1 MWYLIDPD
9 GDYIYLKVD
18 REIIFGRKKGDII
31 LKNDESISRLHAS
44 IRIKEDKITSTCII
58 TDLQSKYGTF
68 IFREYEMIEVTQDG
82 YNLQHKDKIRFGLQ
96 DNLFTVVYIPL
107 ITLVSTLNQDDR
119 KKLECLM
126 DEIDGAVL
134 YDWLSICTHLTV
146 SKAKL
151 TEKVTCAMAYAI
163 PIITMDYWDAVKIA
177 IDNGQDLPEI
187 ENFVPPI
194 GESLINKQKLSL
206 FPNINRTKLFKDLI
220 FIHFSTIQFKIYKKI
235 IKMAGGTSHLYSKK
249 NWSVEELC
257 APNIVVLQYS
267 DNESTQLTQNVSSEY
282 DLIYNALRADKRKM
296 VSEAEIPLAILH
308 CSLQK
313 YCNPAYKFGKLL
325 KRLKPKCDSS
335 KILNLD
341 TQDVVS
347 NVKILPKIISNISI
361 NTDLS
366 IEKSKHTIKII
377 PDSCN
382 DLKNQE
388 LLNVDFKQSV
398 KEIKYN
404 KSQYIKETNTSDDN
418 KIFMKTDLNIQDD
431 KCITKI
437 ISESSD
443 DFNSQES
450 SNEDFNNTSVKEL
463 KCNELQ
469 CIKELKDIFSDTP
482 TINKNI
488 KMQSKQNIINIP
500 KTNRNIISESSS
512 FLNILTKSTQ
522 HFMQSENLQI
532 KKNENIQKFEEFK
545 NSVINKKIK
554 LNEVNSERENFLR
567 NSELK
572 EIKSNINNYQNFTQ
586 ILTDNKSD
594 DIFEINN
601 SKDENMEIQ
610 VVKPCKNYFHTD
622 INDKNCKII
631 QTSEKNRKR
640 SKKTCKIFNEY
651 DIDEEFTVS
660 IRKKLCLEN
669 ANVELIMFNG
679 EQKNSNTLTK
689 FHSSFLRNHFHGKT
703 FKKVYN
709 LIPKKRITL
718 DDMYVWNKCDIT
730 NI

>member
-1 MWYLIDPD
+1 
-9 GDYIYLKVD
+9 
-18 REIIFGRKKGDII
+18 
-31 LKNDESISRLHAS
+31 
-44 IRIKEDKITSTCII
+44 
-58 TDLQSKYGTF
+58 
-68 IFREYEMIEVTQDG
+68 
-82 YNLQHKDKIRFGLQ
+82 
-96 DNLFTVVYIPL
+96 
-107 ITLVSTLNQDDR
+107 
-119 KKLECLM
+119 
-126 DEIDGAVL
+126 
-134 YDWLSICTHLTV
+134 
-146 SKAKL
+146 
-151 TEKVTCAMAYAI
+151 
-163 PIITMDYWDAVKIA
+163 
-177 IDNGQDLPEI
+177 
-187 ENFVPPI
+187 
-194 GESLINKQKLSL
+194 
-206 FPNINRTKLFKDLI
+206 
-220 FIHFSTIQFKIYKKI
+220 
-235 IKMAGGTSHLYSKK
+235 
-249 NWSVEELC
+249 
-257 APNIVVLQYS
+257 
-267 DNESTQLTQNVSSEY
+267 
-282 DLIYNALRADKRKM
+282 M

-669 ANVELIMFNG
+669 ANVELIMFNV
-679 EQKNSNTLTK
+679 
-689 FHSSFLRNHFHGKT
+689 SFSDE
-703 FKKVYN
+703 Y
-709 LIPKKRITL
+709 
-718 DDMYVWNKCDIT
+718 KC
-730 NI
+730 NFYELSL

>member
-1 MWYLIDPD
+1 M
-9 GDYIYLKVD
+9 
-18 REIIFGRKKGDII
+18 
-31 LKNDESISRLHAS
+31 
-44 IRIKEDKITSTCII
+44 
-58 TDLQSKYGTF
+58 
-68 IFREYEMIEVTQDG
+68 
-82 YNLQHKDKIRFGLQ
+82 
-96 DNLFTVVYIPL
+96 
-107 ITLVSTLNQDDR
+107 STLNQDDR
-119 KKLECLM
+119 KKLERLM

-194 GESLINKQKLSL
+194 SESLINKQKLSL
-206 FPNINRTKLFKDLI
+206 FPNIKRTKLFKDLI

-249 NWSVEELC
+249 NWSVKELC

-267 DNESTQLTQNVSSEY
+267 DNESTQLTQNISSEY

-347 NVKILPKIISNISI
+347 NVKILPKIISNVSI

-382 DLKNQE
+382 DLKSQE
-388 LLNVDFKQSV
+388 LLSVDFNKQSI
-398 KEIKYN
+398 KEVKYN
-404 KSQYIKETNTSDDN
+404 KSQYIKETNNTFNDSNILIKTNLNNQNHITKIISESESYDNLKSQELNVDFNKQSIKEVKCNESQCIKEIKNTSDN
-418 KIFMKTDLNIQDD
+418 KIFMKTIDLNIQDHT
-431 KCITKI
+431 CITRI
-437 ISESSD
+437 ISESSED
-443 DFNSQES
+443 INSEES
-450 SNEDFNNTSVKEL
+450 SSEDFNNTSVRDL
-463 KCNELQ
+463 KCNEQ
-469 CIKELKDIFSDTP
+469 CIEEIKNIFNDTP
-482 TINKNI
+482 IDKNI
-488 KMQSKQNIINIP
+488 KIMQSKQNIVNIP
-500 KTNRNIISESSS
+500 ETNRNISESSS
-512 FLNILTKSTQ
+512 FLNILSKNTQ
-522 HFMQSENLQI
+522 QFMYSENLEI

-545 NSVINKKIK
+545 DSIVNKKIK

-572 EIKSNINNYQNFTQ
+572 EIKSNINNCQNSTQ
-586 ILTDNKSD
+586 TLIDNKSD

-610 VVKPCKNYFHTD
+610 VINLPRKDHFHTD

-631 QTSEKNRKR
+631 QTLEENRKR
-640 SKKTCKIFNEY
+640 SKKTCKIFNKY
-651 DIDEEFTVS
+651 DIDEEFIIS
-660 IRKKLCLEN
+660 IKKKSRIEN
-669 ANVELIMFNG
+669 SNIELITFN
-679 EQKNSNTLTK
+679 EKKNNSNTLTK
-689 FHSSFLRNHFHGKT
+689 FHSSFFRNHFHGKT